1 MRSATGRVMT
11 PRIER
16 LNEKVRAFMGNAAQL
31 GGLWIEGRFGVGGL
45 LTNGRMPTSS
55 ATA

>member
-11 PRIER
+11 PRVER
-16 LNEKVRAFMGNAAQL
+16 LNEKVRAFMGNGAQL
-31 GGLWIEGRFGVGGL
+31 GGLWMEVRFGVGGL